1 MAMRQP
7 FRIQHR
13 RRIGVA
19 LIVAVVLVAGGG
31 LGLAWAG
38 HHAAQPASVPGGR
51 MAPADGNPGIIPSP
65 GAASLRPATPA
76 PAPSA
81 DLVGLGW
88 TSFYG
93 VNLPVSRAAGPW
105 HVHRGLAWGFAD
117 TPLGALLAAVNI
129 GVRANAQWGP
139 GIFAP
144 TIRAQVTGP
153 GAPAL
158 LASCQASY
166 QQASQAMSVPAGQPL
181 GRAYVTEEAFRW
193 VAYTPADATVDIV
206 SAGPGI
212 QGTTARAVTRIEVVW
227 AGGDWRVI
235 APPGGDW
242 GNSAAPLASLDG
254 YTSFPIP
261 PA

>member
-19 LIVAVVLVAGGG
+19 LIVAIVLAAGGG

-38 HHAAQPASVPGGR
+38 QASRQASAPGGR
-51 MAPADGNPGIIPSP
+51 MVPAGGNPGIIPSA

-88 TSFYG
+88 ASFYG
-93 VNLPVSRAAGPW
+93 VDLPVSRAAGPW

-153 GAPAL
+153 GVPAL

-254 YTSFPIP
+254 YTSFPAP